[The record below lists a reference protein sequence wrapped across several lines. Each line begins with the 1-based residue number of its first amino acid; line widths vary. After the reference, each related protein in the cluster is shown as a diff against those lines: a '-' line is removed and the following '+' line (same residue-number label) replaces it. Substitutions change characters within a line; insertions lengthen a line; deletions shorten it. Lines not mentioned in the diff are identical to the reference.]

1 MNTRQLLL
9 HGVHLI
15 RLQRQNQCSSW
26 EGRSGTINLFY
37 VRKRWAIMNPFRN
50 YVSKIAVWTGLFIE
64 SYLIAIAEYVR
75 LSSNKK
81 HTLESNSCIPN
92 RNKVY

>member
-1 MNTRQLLL
+1 
-9 HGVHLI
+9 
-15 RLQRQNQCSSW
+15 
-26 EGRSGTINLFY
+26 
-37 VRKRWAIMNPFRN
+37 MNPFRN